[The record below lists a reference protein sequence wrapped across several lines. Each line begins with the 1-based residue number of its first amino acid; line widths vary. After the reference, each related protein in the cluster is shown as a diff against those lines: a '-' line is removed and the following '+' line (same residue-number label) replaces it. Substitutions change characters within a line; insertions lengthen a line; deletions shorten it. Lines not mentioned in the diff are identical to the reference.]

1 MVKRSLSV
9 NSLLVG
15 LIALAFVG
23 LTYYSPPFLELVERA
38 TYDAV
43 TRLALRDTPIDPRI
57 LLVEIDQKSLDK
69 LGSWP
74 WPRDLIAQM
83 VHLAKGSGAKVIG
96 LNIPLLDE
104 EKNTT
109 LREIRTLKERLSAY
123 AFRERDDALADWV
136 QENLTE
142 REEKANHDL
151 ELVEAVKEAGN
162 VILSVMTSLPPG
174 QVKGTWNLGSLLS
187 KDFLSAKDPVQPS
200 AQTRASSELHVPFK
214 GLAEAAL
221 GFGHDDFLRDQV
233 TEGIASPLYTRWKGS
248 LFPSYALRLAL
259 AYWDQAPS
267 KAVVEEKQLRLR
279 GESVPL
285 WEGKLLVKFLRGFS
299 ALEKL
304 SFSGVL
310 EGQNRPFMKG
320 KIVLIGMSFGESR
333 KTLTTPVSAAT
344 SEDQFSGLVLD
355 NLLNKRCLSRPAFM
369 VFVEMGALCLLG
381 LVGAFLFPRIGQI
394 PRLVFTLVVVAA
406 VVSSGFL
413 LLAKW
418 ETWLRISPVLMG
430 FLAIYA
436 FVSVSQ
442 FFFRVRMSR
451 ESIET
456 DRLLGLNFQSQG
468 LLDLALEKFRRLP
481 MDPETKDLMYSLGL
495 EYEQKRLINK
505 ALAVYEYV
513 NRGGGFRDLDTRI
526 PKLKEVDKSLPTG
539 SHPRAREPIVP
550 DGTAP
555 EELTRIGR
563 YEILQVLGRGS
574 MGLVYK
580 ALDPKINRSLAIKTI
595 RFSDDFDEDVIQEIK
610 ERFFREAEIAGRLS
624 HPSIVTI
631 HDIGED
637 QDLTFMAMEY
647 LEGKN
652 LEEFISKKNLL
663 PLRKVLSVVASVAD
677 ALEFAHRSDVIH
689 RDIKPAN
696 IMLLKTGGV
705 KVTDFGIAKA
715 ISSSR
720 TRTGV
725 ILGTPNYMS
734 PEQIMGQ
741 KIDPRSDVFSLGVV
755 FYQLLTGELPFQGD
769 NLSSLLYQIT
779 QVKHTPLRSVN
790 PRIPVACEQIM
801 DKALAKN
808 LDERFQTAEKMAK
821 LLRLLA
827 LKVDQKQKQ
836 RMVEQEAASRA

>member
-23 LTYYSPPFLELVERA
+23 LTYYSPPFLEHVERA

-43 TRLALRDTPIDPRI
+43 TRLALPDTPIDPRI

-104 EKNTT
+104 EKNTA
-109 LREIRTLKERLSAY
+109 LREMRTLKERLFAY
-123 AFRERDDALADWV
+123 AYRERDDALADWV

-162 VILSVMTSLPPG
+162 VVLSVMTSLPPG
-174 QVKGTWNLGSLLS
+174 QVKGALNLGSLLS
-187 KDFLSAKDPVQPS
+187 RDFLSAKDPLPPS
-200 AQTRASSELHVPFK
+200 AQTRASNELYVPFK

-233 TEGIASPLYTRWKGS
+233 TEGIASPLYMRWKGS

-285 WEGKLLVKFLRGFS
+285 WEGKMLVKFLRGFS

-304 SFSGVL
+304 SFSDVL
-310 EGQNRPFMKG
+310 EGQHRPFMKG

-406 VVSSGFL
+406 VVSSGVL

-456 DRLLGLNFQSQG
+456 DRLLGLNFQNQG
-468 LLDLALEKFRRLP
+468 LLDLALEKFRKLP
-481 MDPETKDLMYSLGL
+481 MDPETKDLIYSLGL

-505 ALAVYEYV
+505 ALAVYESV

-526 PKLKEVDKSLPTG
+526 PKLKEVDKSSPTG

-550 DGTAP
+550 DETVP

-580 ALDPKINRSLAIKTI
+580 ALDPKINRLLAIKTI
-595 RFSDDFDEDVIQEIK
+595 RFSDEFDEDVIQEIK

-647 LEGKN
+647 LEGEN
-652 LEEFISKKNLL
+652 LEKFVSKRNLL

-677 ALEFAHRSDVIH
+677 ALEFAHQSDVIH

-779 QVKHTPLRSVN
+779 QVKHTPLRGVN

-808 LDERFQTAEKMAK
+808 LDERFQTAGKMAK

-836 RMVEQEAASRA
+836 RTVEQKAASRA